1 MGSSFPEIESCY
13 PSVVKYAQIGYVV
26 LAFFTALLLGALKG
40 LLFGPVASFLFILG
54 NAVVIIGLFPAHLV
68 WTVNA
73 VLKYAI
79 HESLKLELLFTIST
93 LKVVILLAL
102 PVVFSLWLALGVS
115 GSILVGIGYGFFS
128 PWVATFEAFRI
139 DDHSRKFLHCLV
151 DGTWATVKGSCTV
164 VRDCADVCYH
174 SYSQFLK
181 EMQEGNSSHE
191 TQTIRLMVVPA
202 CIMVGLMGLLVELPL
217 FTVISVVKSPYMLF
231 KGWWRLLHDLV
242 SREGPFLETV
252 CVPIAGLAILL
263 WPLIVVASIVLA
275 IFSSIFVGL
284 YGSIVV
290 YQEKSFRRG
299 IAYVVAMVA
308 EFDEYT
314 NDYLYLREGSCLPKP
329 QFRKKISHH
338 SSSFS
343 VGSVHEPG
351 GLFPPLHQQMPSP
364 DGSPGMLIPNLVPT
378 MSVQETIQEVKM
390 VQIWE
395 GMMRSCEVKGKGLID
410 VNAITMS
417 DLKEWCSSSSNDSN
431 NHAII
436 IGLGLPSYAI
446 LQSLLYSIKTGATGL
461 VLSGGIEVTHLN
473 GPQDRLF
480 DWFFNPVIV
489 LRDQIKAIKL
499 GESELKFLE
508 KFTLFGGNIQRMEAW
523 ENGSVVPQDML
534 RNAQIQAISRRLQG
548 MTRSISKFPT
558 YRRRY
563 FKVVKT
569 LMAYCLPMK
578 EGMNP
583 FQPEIYL

>member
-1 MGSSFPEIESCY
+1 MGSSFSEFKSCS
-13 PSVVKYAQIGYVV
+13 PSVIKYARIGYVV
-26 LAFFTALLLGALKG
+26 LAFLTALLLGALKG
-40 LLFGPVASFLFILG
+40 LLFGPVASFLFVLG
-54 NAVVIIGLFPAHLV
+54 NCGVIVALFPAQVV

-73 VLKYAI
+73 VIKTNRFDAA
-79 HESLKLELLFTIST
+79 

-102 PVVFSLWLALGVS
+102 PVVFSLWLALGIS

-128 PWVATFEAFRI
+128 PWIAAFEAFRI
-139 DDHSRKFLHCLV
+139 DGYSKKFLHCLV

-164 VRDCADVCYH
+164 VRDFADVCYH
-174 SYSQFLK
+174 SYPQFLK
-181 EMQEGNSSHE
+181 EMQEGNGSHE
-191 TQTIRLMVVPA
+191 TQTIKLIVVPA
-202 CIMVGLMGLLVELPL
+202 CITVGLMGLLVELPL
-217 FTVISVVKSPYMLF
+217 FTVISVLKSPYMLF
-231 KGWWRLLHDLV
+231 KGWQRLLHDLV
-242 SREGPFLETV
+242 RREGPFLETV

-290 YQEKSFRRG
+290 YQERSFRRG

-329 QFRKKISHH
+329 QFRKKIGHH
-338 SSSFS
+338 SSGFS

-351 GLFPPLHQQMPSP
+351 GLFPPVHQQMSSP
-364 DGSPGMLIPNLVPT
+364 DGSPGMLIPSLAPN

-395 GMMRSCEVKGKGLID
+395 DMMKACEVSGEELID
-410 VNAITMS
+410 VNALTMS
-417 DLKEWCSSSSNDSN
+417 DLKEWCSSSNNN
-431 NHAII
+431 NHPDIV
-436 IGLGLPSYAI
+436 GLGLPSYAI

-461 VLSGGIEVTHLN
+461 VLSGGIEITHLN
-473 GPQDRLF
+473 VPQDRLF
-480 DWFFNPVIV
+480 DWFFNPVVI
-489 LRDQIKAIKL
+489 LRDQIKAIRL
-499 GESELKFLE
+499 EESELRFLE

-534 RNAQIQAISRRLQG
+534 RNAHIQAISRRLQG
-548 MTRSISKFPT
+548 MTRSVSKFPT

-563 FKVVKT
+563 CKVVKT
-569 LMAYCLPMK
+569 LMTYCLQK
-578 EGMNP
+578 EEGTKP